1 MLLLFSLLVIDCGP
15 LDEPK
20 NGFASSNGTVV
31 GDTATYN
38 CNPGFVL
45 EPEEGNMRVCT
56 HSGKWTGSVPECR
69 SMCINYQLTCQLSFL
84 SVVLV

>member
-69 SMCINYQLTCQLSFL
+69 SMCINQLLFL